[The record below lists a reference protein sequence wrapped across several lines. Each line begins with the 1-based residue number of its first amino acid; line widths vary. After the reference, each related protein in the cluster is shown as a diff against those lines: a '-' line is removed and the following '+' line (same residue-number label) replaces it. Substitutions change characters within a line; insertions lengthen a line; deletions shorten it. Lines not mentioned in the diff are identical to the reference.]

1 MLYIRPNPADMKAG
15 SMLNTSANQMIIA
28 RLKQKKN

>member
-15 SMLNTSANQMIIA
+15 STVNTYANQMIIA
-28 RLKQKKN
+28 QAKP